1 MQVVQVQTTL
11 HPSIPAQLG
20 LKSHI
25 PPLPL
30 QRSSFIN
37 VPEIASKAPA
47 RPADKPAEI
56 SSPGLNAFLN
66 YIGGERSIVA
76 YRPGQTVYLQGDAAD
91 AVFYI
96 QKGKIQLTVVSTQGK
111 QGVVAILGAGE
122 FFGEGCLAG
131 QARHVATAAATIDST
146 IIRVEKPTMLR
157 MLREDPRF
165 SEMFMSFLLS
175 RNLQVEADLIDHLF
189 NSSEKRLARLLLL
202 LSNMSADGKSQI
214 VPRINQEILAGR
226 VGTTRSRINFFMN
239 KFRKLGFIEYK
250 GTGNLKVNSSLMN
263 VVLQD

>member
-1 MQVVQVQTTL
+1 MQFIQVQTA
-11 HPSIPAQLG
+11 IPAPNPAQIN
-20 LKSHI
+20 LKGQI

-30 QRSSFIN
+30 RHSNFIQA
-37 VPEIASKAPA
+37 PEMSTRAPA
-47 RPADKPAEI
+47 RPTDKPAELP
-56 SSPGLNAFLN
+56 SPALNAFLN
-66 YIGGERSIVA
+66 YIGNERSIVS
-76 YRPGQTVYLQGDAAD
+76 YRAGQTVYLQGDSAD

-96 QKGKIQLTVVSTQGK
+96 QKGKIQLTVVSKQGK
-111 QGVVAILGAGE
+111 QGVVAILNVGE
-122 FFGEGCLAG
+122 FFGECCLAG

-146 IIRVEKPTMLR
+146 IIRVEKPTMMR

-202 LSNMSADGKSQI
+202 LANMDADGSSQM
-214 VPRINQEILAGR
+214 VPRINQEVLAGR

-239 KFRKLGFIEYK
+239 KFRNLGFIEYK
-250 GTGNLKVNSSLMN
+250 GTGNLKVNTSLMD
-263 VVLQD
+263 VVLKD